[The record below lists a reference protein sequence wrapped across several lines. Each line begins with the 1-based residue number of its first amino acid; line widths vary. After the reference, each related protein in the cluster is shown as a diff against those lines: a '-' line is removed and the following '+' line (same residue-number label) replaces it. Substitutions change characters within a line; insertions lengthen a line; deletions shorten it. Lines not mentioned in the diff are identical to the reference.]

1 MAHLKR
7 VNNQG
12 RIYYYIVQSRRRSG
26 RVTTKIL
33 EYLGRDPEPQRLQ
46 RAKRYWGVKP
56 GPMTNRRNGGTTV
69 IESDS

>member
-33 EYLGRDPEPQRLQ
+33 EYLGRDPEPKRLQ

-56 GPMTNRRNGGTTV
+56 GPKTNRRNGGTTV
-69 IESDS
+69 FESDS

>member
-7 VNNQG
+7 VNVRG
-12 RIYYYIVQSRRRSG
+12 RIYLYIVQSRRRSG

-33 EYLGRDPEPQRLQ
+33 EYLGRDPDPQRLQ

-56 GPMTNRRNGGTTV
+56 GATMRRRAGSAKV
-69 IESDS
+69 SESRH